1 MLLIMIWTGMYDSIV
16 WEKVVGMPN
25 KNEMRFYKTD
35 SKDNDEI
42 EFNESHN
49 NNNNNNNGIKTFDFY
64 FGDRRNDKR
73 RNDI

>member
-1 MLLIMIWTGMYDSIV
+1 MFGRILHDKKLVD
-16 WEKVVGMPN
+16 MPD
-25 KNEMRFYKTD
+25 KIEMRFYKTD

-49 NNNNNNNGIKTFDFY
+49 NNGIKTFDFY

>member
-1 MLLIMIWTGMYDSIV
+1 MFGRILHDKKLVD
-16 WEKVVGMPN
+16 MPD
-25 KNEMRFYKTD
+25 KIEMRFYKTD
-35 SKDNDEI
+35 SKDNNDEI
-42 EFNESHN
+42 EFNESHNN